1 MKNTIKYMRVVVL
14 LGVSVMMLATAC
26 QKEDNNP
33 PVISNFEVGLS
44 NSHIAYVGAD
54 LHLEADIMAQHNIQ
68 TVEVRIH
75 VEDASLVPS
84 GIIPWEVDSVY
95 TQFSGL
101 KNTLFHEHVG
111 IPSEVYVGA
120 YHLHFVVTDMDG
132 NQTDMEAELQLEV
145 PNDTESPVVEVTQ
158 YPENTQVFHSGDVIS
173 ISALLTDNIALGGTY
188 VALVRVDQQLVDSLI
203 TADNTITVLHFHEFM
218 DPDEYQLTASIT
230 VGADFDNNFPP
241 KEISGDLAWQSG
253 EYYLVIKAV
262 DAFGG
267 HTTYSSQYS
276 FHIEL

>member
-1 MKNTIKYMRVVVL
+1 MKNKIKYMKVVVL

-26 QKEDNNP
+26 KKEDNNP

-54 LHLEADIMAQHNIQ
+54 LHIEADIVAQKNIQ
-68 TVEVRIH
+68 TIEVRVH
-75 VEDASLVPS
+75 VEDETLVPS
-84 GIIPWEVDSVY
+84 GIIPWELDTVY

-111 IPSEVYVGA
+111 IPSEVFQGA

-132 NQTDMEAELQLEV
+132 NQTDMESELQLEQ

-158 YPENTQVFHSGDVIS
+158 HPESSRVFHSGDAIT
-173 ISALLTDNIALGGTY
+173 ISAELTDNIALGGTY
-188 VALVRVDQQLVDSLI
+188 VALVRADQQLADSLI
-203 TADNTITVLHFHEFM
+203 TADNTITVLHFHEFV

-230 VGADFDNNFPP
+230 VGADFDNNLPP
-241 KEISGDLAWQSG
+241 KEITGDLAWQSG

-267 HTTYSSQYS
+267 HTTYSSHYS